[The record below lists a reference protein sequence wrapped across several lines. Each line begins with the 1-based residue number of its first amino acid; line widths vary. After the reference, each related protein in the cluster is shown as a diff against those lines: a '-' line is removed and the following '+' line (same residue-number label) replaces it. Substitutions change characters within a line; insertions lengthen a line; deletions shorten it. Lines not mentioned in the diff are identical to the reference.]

1 MALLPPLMQ
10 DQGYAMFMSLD
21 GSGKGRLEPY
31 EVLEFARNTRLQLS
45 SQQLRYLVF
54 HITE

>member
-1 MALLPPLMQ
+1 MALLPLLQ

-31 EVLEFARNTRLQLS
+31 EVLEFARGTRLQLS